1 MKIFAAP
8 LQGYTE
14 SAWRTAHAEIFGADG
29 RPDAYFAPFLRVE
42 KGDVRPRD
50 LRDLAAG
57 PDATVPQ
64 IIFRDIDEFRL
75 LADTLAQ
82 AGYRHIDLN
91 LGCPFPPQCH
101 KGRGAA
107 MVGRPD
113 VLEAVAGRMAAMPGI
128 SFSVKMRLGLENPDE
143 WRSSIAVIDSMPLTH
158 ITVHPRIARQ
168 QYKGYLH
175 LDQFARLLESVSKPV
190 VFNGDIATA
199 ADIAAVSARFPA
211 LHGVMTGRGLLAS
224 PWLTAEYRSGTAWTP
239 RQRLDTLLA
248 MHGRIYTT
256 YSHILCG
263 DTQLLA
269 KLLPFWEYP
278 AVHLPR
284 KAFKAIHKS
293 RTVADYLRAVSQLT
307 EII

>member
-14 SAWRTAHAEIFGADG
+14 SAWRTAHTEIFGPDG

-42 KGDVRPRD
+42 KSDVRQRDIRD
-50 LRDLAAG
+50 LTAG
-57 PDATVPQ
+57 PDTTVPQ
-64 IIFRDIDEFRL
+64 IIFRDTDEFDL
-75 LADTLAQ
+75 LTDTLAQ

-107 MVGRPD
+107 MVGRPY

-128 SFSVKMRLGLENPDE
+128 SFSVKMRLGLDSPDE
-143 WRSSIAVIDSMPLTH
+143 WCGSIAVIDSMPLTH

-168 QYKGYLH
+168 QYKGDLH
-175 LDQFARLLESVSKPV
+175 LDQFARLLESVSTPV
-190 VFNGDIATA
+190 VFNGDIATP
-199 ADIAAVSARFPA
+199 ADIAAVAARFPS

-224 PWLTAEYRSGTAWTP
+224 PWLIAEYRSGTAWTP
-239 RQRLDTLLA
+239 RQRLDALLT

-278 AVHLPR
+278 AAHLPR
-284 KAFKAIHKS
+284 KVFKAIHKS
-293 RTVADYLRAVSQLT
+293 RTVPDYLRAVSQLT